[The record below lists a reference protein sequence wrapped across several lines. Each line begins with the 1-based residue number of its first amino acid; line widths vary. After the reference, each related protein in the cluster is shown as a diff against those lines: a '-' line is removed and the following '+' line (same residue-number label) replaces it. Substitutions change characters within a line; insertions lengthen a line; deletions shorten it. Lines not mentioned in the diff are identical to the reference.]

1 MAWDEWKKNTFA
13 LHAQHYPDMWFG
25 IWSGPD
31 AYDSILA
38 KHPGSTAPDF
48 PVLDMHS
55 HAWPLYTA
63 TKLLG
68 LDFHPQGLNLRPVL
82 PKDAY
87 EFRSPLFGFGK
98 SAPGHYS
105 GWYAPARPGRWT
117 INLTVVAAERAKV
130 KGLRVNGAAVEFA
143 SSGNTI
149 TFSGDSREGQPLRWE
164 LQ

>member
-1 MAWDEWKKNTFA
+1 
-13 LHAQHYPDMWFG
+13 MWFG

-48 PVLDMHS
+48 PVLNMHS

-68 LDFHPQGLNLRPVL
+68 LDFHPQGLSLRPVL

-87 EFRSPLFGFGK
+87 EFRSPLFGLSK
-98 SAPGHYS
+98 SAPGRYS
-105 GWYAPARPGRWT
+105 GWYAPGRAGRWT
-117 INLTVVAAERAKV
+117 INLRLSAEERARV
-130 KGLRVNGAAVEFA
+130 KGLRVNGTAIDLA
-143 SSGNTI
+143 SSSNII
-149 TFSGDSREGQPLRWE
+149 TFSGNSREGQPLRWE
-164 LQ
+164 LH